1 MCVYKTVRIW
11 TQWELLTLNERQSER
26 QETLNKTGF
35 RVNDWDQVIAVS
47 SEKETAVVYHIT

>member
-35 RVNDWDQVIAVS
+35 RVNDWDKVIAVS